1 MVHTI
6 YYNLIT
12 KKCKC
17 KGDSTMA
24 NSLPF
29 NMTLKDNNYR
39 AEEAVVAMLE
49 LSRMAV
55 ENGTADISLEEINAE
70 INASRNEG

>member
-1 MVHTI
+1 
-6 YYNLIT
+6 
-12 KKCKC
+12 
-17 KGDSTMA
+17 MA

-29 NMTLKDNNYR
+29 NMTLNDSNYR
-39 AEEAVVAMLE
+39 VEEAVVAMRE

-55 ENGTADISLEEINAE
+55 ENGTADMSLEEINAE